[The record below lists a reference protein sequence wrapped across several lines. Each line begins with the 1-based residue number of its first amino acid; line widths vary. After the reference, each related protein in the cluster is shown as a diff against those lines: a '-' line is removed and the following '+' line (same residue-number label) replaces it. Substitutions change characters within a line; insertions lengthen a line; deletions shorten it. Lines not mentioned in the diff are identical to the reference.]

1 MTPTL
6 DTTQPVPGPRNGRGV
21 GSIDTVR
28 ARFLFLLGFVFLLL
42 VAGLVHR
49 GTQKQVSQAELE
61 ILYAGLLGLW
71 PVFVAEAVWGVLRRD
86 RAKPLRPVLLR
97 ALLVIVMPP
106 WRMAQA
112 CPRTGLVW
120 LPRIG
125 WAEPSKELYKRVD
138 RAFSGPML
146 LFAFLILPVLGFE
159 YVRAEQVK
167 SDPALALALHICIA
181 VIWVAFATEFI
192 LEGSIHPKT
201 LTFLKERWLDAAI
214 VILPMLEFILTKW
227 VDAAPLARLLRLGR
241 ALSPEQMARMQQLYR
256 LRGLM
261 MKAWQAFL
269 LLGGMGRLV
278 GNRTEKRLKMI
289 DEQIAALEEQIAEL
303 RKEAAELRATLPPPP
318 ISDDQNQPPDT
329 GGRDSAS
336 AVGADTALSVTDS
349 NRPSGP

>member
-1 MTPTL
+1 MTPT
-6 DTTQPVPGPRNGRGV
+6 RF
-21 GSIDTVR
+21 DTVR
-28 ARFLFLLGFVFLLL
+28 ARFMFLLAFAFLLA
-42 VAGLVHR
+42 VAGLIHR
-49 GTQKQVSQAELE
+49 AQQKQVTQGELNF
-61 ILYAGLLGLW
+61 IYSALLALW
-71 PVFVAEAVWGVLRRD
+71 PIFVVEAVWGVARRD
-86 RAKPLRPVLLR
+86 RAKPLRPVFLR

-120 LPRIG
+120 LPRVG

-138 RAFSGPML
+138 KAFSGPML
-146 LFAFLILPVLGFE
+146 LVAFLILPVLGFE

-167 SDPALALALHICIA
+167 SDPALALALHVSIA

-241 ALSPEQMARMQQLYR
+241 ALSPEQIARMQQLYR
-256 LRGLM
+256 LRGLIG
-261 MKAWQAFL
+261 KAWAAFL
-269 LLGGMGRLV
+269 LLGGMGRLL
-278 GNRTEKRLKMI
+278 GNRAEKRLKMI

-303 RKEAAELRATLPPPP
+303 RKEAEEVRATLPPPRD
-318 ISDDQNQPPDT
+318 SQNQPPESA
-329 GGRDSAS
+329 GRDATS